1 MDVHIEVDVD
11 ESGSV
16 GIFQQ
21 EYGFIIDIRLVF
33 VSQDPRVFF
42 VRSVHSVYLEGL
54 GRTSLLSGLF
64 DFLHDF
70 PVELFIEGEVGN
82 DQHKL
87 VLLDDAS
94 LQILP
99 VQLRDF
105 LHSSIKLPLLL
116 VLLLRALF
124 WVCRFVN

>member
-11 ESGSV
+11 ESGPV

-21 EYGFIIDIRLVF
+21 EYGFIIYICLVF

-42 VRSVHSVYLEGL
+42 VRSVHSVDLEGL

-70 PVELFIEGEVGN
+70 PVEFFIEGEVGN

-87 VLLDDAS
+87 ILLDDAS

-99 VQLRDF
+99 AQLRDF

-116 VLLLRALF
+116 ALLLRALF
-124 WVCRFVN
+124 